1 MDKQTRQRTGKRH
14 AAGARARRARQ
25 RRTLWIY
32 VALAV
37 VFLVGSV
44 WQRVTTRAAVVQ
56 AVTIAGDEL
65 DLLPLAEPIKPL
77 RGEHNMNLFPAEL
90 PQPQAVPEG
99 ADVPRVEIPQASF
112 DFGTI
117 PPSPPVAYVFAIQN
131 TGTAPL
137 ILSNLLTSCGC
148 TVAELS
154 TSVIPPGERAD
165 VRVVFDPDY
174 HETIGVVTRVVWM
187 MSNDPTQPWLELL
200 LTADVQPSAAP

>member
-1 MDKQTRQRTGKRH
+1 MDKLIRHRTGNSQTR
-14 AAGARARRARQ
+14 GARARRARK
-25 RRTLWIY
+25 RRTFWIY
-32 VALAV
+32 VTLAV
-37 VFLVGSV
+37 ILLVGGI
-44 WQRVTTRAAVVQ
+44 WQRVSTRPPAVQ
-56 AVTIAGDEL
+56 AITLESEGV
-65 DLLPLAEPIKPL
+65 DLLPLARAVRPL
-77 RGEHNMNLFPAEL
+77 RGEHNMNMFPAEL

-99 ADVPRVEIPQASF
+99 VDVPRVDIPRSSF

-117 PPSPPVAYVFAIQN
+117 PPSPSVAYVFAIQN

-137 ILSNLLTSCGC
+137 RLSNLFTSCGC

-154 TSVIPPGERAD
+154 TSVIPPGERAEL
-165 VRVVFDPDY
+165 RVIFDPDY